1 MSASFHRH
9 TFGKLHKDTRV
20 AGSSPNVDID
30 AMCIWIRYSNL
41 YGSRVNIAQLKKDN
55 HTCQHLTINT
65 SRGSYPSGAALWSS
79 SAYSIHRLSVTI
91 GPICFQPYGLER
103 TIYKM
108 YQYSLKNSFKAE
120 VLAGIF
126 FRVILLLQEDN
137 IHYLVD
143 SNSVY
148 RW

>member
-65 SRGSYPSGAALWSS
+65 SRGSYPSGAAL
-79 SAYSIHRLSVTI
+79 
-91 GPICFQPYGLER
+91 
-103 TIYKM
+103 
-108 YQYSLKNSFKAE
+108 
-120 VLAGIF
+120 
-126 FRVILLLQEDN
+126 
-137 IHYLVD
+137 
-143 SNSVY
+143 
-148 RW
+148 

>member
-1 MSASFHRH
+1 MSTLDYKIHLEDPIQAE
-9 TFGKLHKDTRV
+9 L
-20 AGSSPNVDID
+20 
-30 AMCIWIRYSNL
+30 L
-41 YGSRVNIAQLKKDN
+41 YDPHPLSK
-55 HTCQHLTINT
+55 
-65 SRGSYPSGAALWSS
+65 
-79 SAYSIHRLSVTI
+79 HRLSVTI

-148 RW
+148 H